1 MLHLLV
7 KRVEDTEKE
16 LKQMKQKICSSN
28 AVSKK
33 KTQIP
38 QIVRVS
44 LVPQS
49 LPSTLLIFIERRTA
63 AWLRRE
69 KNLKVLTLDHRKHS
83 IKLSVLFLGVPGRCQ
98 CF

>member
-1 MLHLLV
+1 MTLRFCQKCIHLLV
-7 KRVEDTEKE
+7 KRVEGTEKV

-33 KTQIP
+33 NPQIA

-49 LPSTLLIFIERRTA
+49 FPSTLM
-63 AWLRRE
+63 
-69 KNLKVLTLDHRKHS
+69 
-83 IKLSVLFLGVPGRCQ
+83 
-98 CF
+98 